1 MSHTPL
7 KIVKLLNEVINEIG
21 DLKNV
26 NPYDFDQESKYN
38 YVFYTDDNIKVE
50 VDFEILDELSLK
62 FLKFPQ
68 NVIIYYT
75 INDYPLI

>member
-26 NPYDFDQESKYN
+26 NPYDFEQQSKYN

-50 VDFEILDELSLK
+50 VILK
-62 FLKFPQ
+62 F
-68 NVIIYYT
+68 
-75 INDYPLI
+75 